1 MDNAQ
6 RIALL
11 CLTFA
16 VGLLV
21 SPQFTWAMFNQP
33 LWTIGG
39 LACLSMAIYLG
50 DRNKR
55 LNLPLNW
62 TIAAVAV
69 LISAVIYC
77 QLRLPQPSS
86 QDISRFINSINDQ
99 GQSQFS
105 SVKGIVDSY
114 PKVTRTNRSQFWL
127 QVNQLTDIQGDA
139 PGPASTKQVNGRL
152 YVTAPLLSTTGLK
165 PGVEVVLTGTLY
177 KPQPS
182 LNPGGLNF
190 SDYLAR
196 SGSWAGIRVAQLIL
210 PDENQIRRW
219 DIGTL
224 RQRIVQA
231 QVKWLD
237 IPAGPLVSAMS
248 LGGDV
253 VDVPFDVKDWFGR
266 VGLTHALAASGF
278 QVSLIVS
285 AVINITQ
292 RFLSKK
298 WQFGLGL
305 LAIGLFVSLTGF
317 QPSILRAAVMGGAV
331 LLSLLLGQQLCPLNS
346 LLLAGVLLL
355 IGNPIWIWD
364 VGFQL
369 SFLATLG
376 LVVSAT
382 PIQCKLDWL
391 PPTIAE
397 LVAVPLAATI
407 WTMPIQLWHFKVLP
421 LYALPANIISSPLVA
436 IISIG
441 GMISAMI
448 SAILPPVGSAI
459 AWLLLYPTQLLIG
472 IVRIIATL
480 PGANMSVGSIGL
492 VQLIFIY
499 GLILLVWR
507 MPFWQKRWHLA
518 LLVAIFAVMVPL
530 WITKNQELKITA
542 LASGEEQVLVVQ
554 NHYQTTLINAG
565 NSETARFTVLPFLTH
580 EAINELHQAIGLHQ
594 NRDVNKGWQ
603 TISNSVSI
611 DKFYTPALSSSPSP
625 SVRNALVL
633 NTERMEL
640 GNCATKLWNAQ
651 PPLLALDIAQQ
662 HWLIIGNL
670 PLDQQRDLAPQLQP
684 VESIYWPGGK
694 LTNELVKIIRPQ
706 VAIASTTNP
715 DTETIQ
721 KLEGMGTKVFIT
733 GRDGAVQWTTE
744 QGFKTFHNEN

>member
-6 RIALL
+6 RIGLL
-11 CLTFA
+11 CLTFI

-21 SPQFTWAMFNQP
+21 SPQPMWV
-33 LWTIGG
+33 GG
-39 LACLSMAIYLG
+39 LAFLLLIALYFG
-50 DRNKR
+50 DRRKR
-55 LNLPLNW
+55 INLPLNW
-62 TIAAVAV
+62 TIATVAV
-69 LISAVIYC
+69 LISAAVYC

-105 SVKGIVDSY
+105 SVKGVVDSY

-139 PGPASTKQVNGRL
+139 PGPASIRQVNGRL

-165 PGVEVVLTGTLY
+165 PGVEVLLTGTLY
-177 KPQPS
+177 KPKPS

-196 SGSWAGIRVAQLIL
+196 SGSWAGMRVAQLIL

-253 VDVPFDVKDWFGR
+253 VDLPFDIKDWFVR
-266 VGLTHALAASGF
+266 VGLAHTLAASGF

-285 AVINITQ
+285 VVINITQ
-292 RFLSKK
+292 RFLSKQ

-317 QPSILRAAVMGGAV
+317 QPSIVRAAVMGGAV
-331 LLSLLLGQQLCPLNS
+331 LLSLLIGQQLRPLNS

-355 IGNPIWIWD
+355 LLNPIWIWD

-382 PIQCKLDWL
+382 PIQQKLDWL

-407 WTMPIQLWHFKVLP
+407 WTMPIQLWNFKVLP

-441 GMISAMI
+441 GMISAVI
-448 SAILPPVGSAI
+448 SAILPPLGSAI

-472 IVRIIATL
+472 MVRVIATL
-480 PGANMSVGSIGL
+480 PGANMSVGSIAL
-492 VQLIFIY
+492 LQLIFLY
-499 GLILLVWR
+499 GLIVLVWLL
-507 MPFWQKRWHLA
+507 PFWQKRWYLA
-518 LLVAIFAVMVPL
+518 LLVAIVAIMVPL
-530 WITKNQELKITA
+530 WVTKNQELKITA
-542 LASGEEQVLVVQ
+542 LASGEDQVLVVQ
-554 NHYQTTLINAG
+554 NHYQATLINGG
-565 NSETARFTVLPFLTH
+565 NNETARFTVLPFLTH
-580 EAINELHQAIGLHQ
+580 EAINELHQAIGLYQ
-594 NRDVNKGWQ
+594 NRPVNQGWQ
-603 TISNSVSI
+603 TISSSVSI
-611 DKFYTPALSSSPSP
+611 DKFYTSASSTNSAPNF
-625 SVRNALVL
+625 RNSLVL
-633 NTERMEL
+633 STERMEL
-640 GNCATKLWNAQ
+640 GNCVTKLWNAQ

-670 PLDQQRDLAPQLQP
+670 PIDQQRELAPQLQP

-694 LTNELVKIIRPQ
+694 LTNEFVKIIRPQ

-715 DTETIQ
+715 DAETIQ
-721 KLEGMGTKVFIT
+721 KLEAMGTKVFVT

-744 QGFKTFHNEN
+744 QGFKTFHDEN

>member
-1 MDNAQ
+1 MDSAQ
-6 RIALL
+6 RIGLL
-11 CLTFA
+11 CLTFI

-21 SPQFTWAMFNQP
+21 SPQP
-33 LWTIGG
+33 LWVGG
-39 LACLSMAIYLG
+39 LAFLLSIALYFG
-50 DRNKR
+50 DRSKR
-55 LNLPLNW
+55 INLPFNW
-62 TIAAVAV
+62 TIATVAV
-69 LISAVIYC
+69 LISAAVYC

-105 SVKGIVDSY
+105 SVKGVVDSY

-139 PGPASTKQVNGRL
+139 PGPASIRQVNGRL

-165 PGVEVVLTGTLY
+165 PGVEVLLTGTLY
-177 KPQPS
+177 KPKPS

-196 SGSWAGIRVAQLIL
+196 SGSWAGMRVAQLIL

-231 QVKWLD
+231 QIKWLD

-253 VDVPFDVKDWFGR
+253 VDLPFDIKDWFVR
-266 VGLTHALAASGF
+266 VGLAHALAASGF

-285 AVINITQ
+285 AVTNITQ
-292 RFLSKK
+292 RFLSKQ

-305 LAIGLFVSLTGF
+305 LAIGLFVGLTGF
-317 QPSILRAAVMGGAV
+317 QPSIVRAAVMGGAV
-331 LLSLLLGQQLCPLNS
+331 LLSLLIGQQLRPLNS

-355 IGNPIWIWD
+355 LFNPIWIWD

-376 LVVSAT
+376 LVVSAI
-382 PIQCKLDWL
+382 PIQQKLDWL
-391 PPTIAE
+391 PPAIAE

-407 WTMPIQLWHFKVLP
+407 WTMPIQLWNFKVLP

-441 GMISAMI
+441 GMISAVI
-448 SAILPPVGSAI
+448 SAILPPLGSAI

-472 IVRIIATL
+472 IVRVIATL
-480 PGANMSVGSIGL
+480 PGANMSVGNIAL
-492 VQLIFIY
+492 VQLIFLY
-499 GLILLVWR
+499 GLIILVWR
-507 MPFWQKRWHLA
+507 LPFWQKRWYLA
-518 LLVAIFAVMVPL
+518 LLVAIIAIMVPL
-530 WITKNQELKITA
+530 WVAKNQELKITA
-542 LASGEEQVLVVQ
+542 LASGEDQILVVQ
-554 NHYQTTLINAG
+554 NHYQTTLINGG

-580 EAINELHQAIGLHQ
+580 EAINELHQAIGLYQ
-594 NRDVNKGWQ
+594 NRPANQGWR

-611 DKFYTPALSSSPSP
+611 NKFYTPASSSSPALSFQN
-625 SVRNALVL
+625 SLVL

-640 GNCATKLWNAQ
+640 GNCVAKLWNAQ

-670 PLDQQRDLAPQLQP
+670 PIDQQRELAPQLQP
-684 VESIYWPGGK
+684 VESIYWPGSK
-694 LTNELVKIIRPQ
+694 LTNEFLKIIRPQ

-715 DTETIQ
+715 DAETIQ
-721 KLEGMGTKVFIT
+721 KLEAMGTKVFVT
-733 GRDGAVQWTTE
+733 GRDGAVQWTTD
-744 QGFKTFHNEN
+744 QGFKTFHDEN